1 MPRQYL
7 PNLNM
12 NTMYI
17 STKIKDQRQKF
28 IDALFDPHEPIA
40 FGKDDSTANK
50 PTLDRNEFIDS
61 DAEKFCI
68 NPVWD
73 WRVTE
78 NICITSL
85 LFEVDE
91 KGLTPKEQAKL
102 FLKSGL
108 PFTTMVYSGGK
119 SIHVILRF
127 KHLFQSK
134 AWSYQWWYA
143 IARVL
148 EKKGI
153 IADPAARLVTQL
165 SRVPCTIRE
174 GTGKEQTLITI
185 RDRVSHSEV
194 LQWIQS
200 NGDMVRQP
208 PKPKKIEPL
217 DIHIEMDDEQK
228 WRIANK
234 WTTRKH
240 DEEFNI
246 WNNSGNWVW
255 LFDFGVNCYNIGVN
269 LERAIA
275 ISQAQWG
282 VTTSGSNGNFAIS
295 EPITKGWRWVQNKN

>member
-1 MPRQYL
+1 
-7 PNLNM
+7 M

-17 STKIKDQRQKF
+17 SDEIREQRQRF
-28 IDALFDPHEPIA
+28 VDVLFDPHEPIA
-40 FGKDDSTANK
+40 FGKDDSTANR
-50 PTLDRNEFIDS
+50 PTLNREEFIDS

-91 KGLTPKEQAKL
+91 DLTPKEQARL

-108 PFTTMVYSGGK
+108 PFSTMTYSGGK
-119 SIHVILRF
+119 SIHAILRF
-127 KHLFQSK
+127 THPFQSK
-134 AWSYQWWYA
+134 AWSYEWWQA

-148 EKKGI
+148 KQYGI
-153 IADPAARLVTQL
+153 HADPAARLATQL

-174 GTGKEQTLITI
+174 NTGKQQTLITI
-185 RDRVSHSEV
+185 RERVNHSEV
-194 LQWIQS
+194 LEWIRQH
-200 NGDMVRQP
+200 GEMVQQP
-208 PKPKKIEPL
+208 PKPKRIEPL
-217 DIHIEMDDEQK
+217 DINIEMDDEQK

-234 WTTRKH
+234 WTIRKH

-246 WNNSGNWVW
+246 WNNSGNWCW

-275 ISQAQWG
+275 ISQVKWG
-282 VTTSGSNGNFAIS
+282 ITTGGSGGNFPIS
-295 EPITKGWRWVQNKN
+295 EPITKGWHWVKNKN